1 MRQAAAFDGCAA
13 TYDAALNRGISISG
27 ESKEYFVR
35 RRIEWLSSRLRQHA
49 CLPRHVLD
57 YGCGTGGTARELLD
71 HLPAASVT
79 GMDISRESIEVARRE
94 CADRRVQFGT
104 LDEWQ
109 PAGEYDLAYCNGV
122 FHHIEP
128 AFRGRALAYISR
140 ALSAGGY
147 FAFWEN
153 NPWNPGTRL
162 VMRRI
167 PFDRDAKTL
176 SAANAR
182 RLLEGAGFDVISTD
196 FLFLFPRALAVLRPL
211 EAGLTRVPAG
221 AQYLVLCRKRA

>member
-1 MRQAAAFDGCAA
+1 MRQAAAFDGCAE

-49 CLPRHVLD
+49 CRPRHVLD
-57 YGCGTGGTARELLD
+57 YGCGTGGTARELLA

-79 GMDISRESIEVARRE
+79 GVDISRESIEVARRE
-94 CADRRVQFGT
+94 CAHGCVQFGT
-104 LDEWQ
+104 LDERQ

-162 VMRRI
+162 IMRRI

-176 SAANAR
+176 SAPDAR